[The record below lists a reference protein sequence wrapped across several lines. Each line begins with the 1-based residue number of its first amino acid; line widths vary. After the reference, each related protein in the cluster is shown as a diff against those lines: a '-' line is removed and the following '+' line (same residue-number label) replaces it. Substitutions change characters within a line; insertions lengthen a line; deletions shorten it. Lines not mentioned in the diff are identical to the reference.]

1 MDNYFGAFQKT
12 YKSTIMVNQLTL
24 NDLSA
29 DASQLTKGAN
39 IANIVSSGAAVGG
52 SVFSVI
58 ANIQDSKQRALFESN
73 FRSLSADQ
81 QRKIDQQVAAATSET
96 AKLNILANAMTQ
108 LGVARITSQAGVIT
122 EQERK
127 KRNELILVGGFVIA
141 TGLIITYLVVKKF

>member
-39 IANIVSSGAAVGG
+39 IANIVSSGVAV
-52 SVFSVI
+52 
-58 ANIQDSKQRALFESN
+58 
-73 FRSLSADQ
+73 
-81 QRKIDQQVAAATSET
+81 
-96 AKLNILANAMTQ
+96 ANAMTQ

>member
-1 MDNYFGAFQKT
+1 
-12 YKSTIMVNQLTL
+12 
-24 NDLSA
+24 
-29 DASQLTKGAN
+29 
-39 IANIVSSGAAVGG
+39 
-52 SVFSVI
+52 
-58 ANIQDSKQRALFESN
+58 
-73 FRSLSADQ
+73 LSADQ
-81 QRKIDQQVAAATSET
+81 QKKIDQQVAAATSES